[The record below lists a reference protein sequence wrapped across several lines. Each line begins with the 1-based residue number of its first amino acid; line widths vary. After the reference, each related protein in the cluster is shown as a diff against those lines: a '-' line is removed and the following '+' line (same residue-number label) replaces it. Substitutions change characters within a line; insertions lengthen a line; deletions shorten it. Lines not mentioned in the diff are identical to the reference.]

1 MNRYQKI
8 AWFNLI
14 VIAATILVTSIAV
27 AVELHVRGYSTIG
40 LWFVALLALLK
51 LTPYLF
57 KKSESPGGV
66 VSDERDDLIVKK
78 AVLRAW
84 AAFWWIFVVSC
95 VLVFLIV
102 GPRDSV
108 PTITLPLM
116 ALGGGLFLKAA
127 CSMAILIQYGRTNG
141 EASHE

>member
-14 VIAATILVTSIAV
+14 VITVTIVATSTAIAL
-27 AVELHVRGYSTIG
+27 EFHIRGYSTIG
-40 LWFVALLALLK
+40 LWFVALLALLQ

-66 VSDERDDLIVKK
+66 VSDERDDLIVTK
-78 AVLRAW
+78 AALRAW
-84 AAFWWIFVVSC
+84 AAFWWVFVASC
-95 VLVFLIV
+95 VLAFLII
-102 GPRDSV
+102 GPRNSV
-108 PTITLPLM
+108 PTIALPLM
-116 ALGGGLFLKAA
+116 ALAGGLFLKAA
-127 CSMAILIQYGRTNG
+127 CSVVILIQYGRTNG

>member
-1 MNRYQKI
+1 MNRYQRI

-14 VIAATILVTSIAV
+14 VIAATIVVTSIAV
-27 AVELHVRGYSTIG
+27 AVEFHVRGYSTIG

-84 AAFWWIFVVSC
+84 AAFWWVFVVSC
-95 VLVFLIV
+95 VLVFLII
-102 GPRDSV
+102 GPRNSV

-116 ALGGGLFLKAA
+116 ALAGGLFLKAA
-127 CSMAILIQYGRTNG
+127 CSVAILIQYGRTNR